1 MDTKSKLNKLSYIVT
16 PKVKIIIFA
25 ISLISLLFLQTYSTH
40 ICPYI
45 DGLKTEQVFR
55 NLGIVWVLHIIYRLI
70 LYKVYNNKKNNL
82 SLARQAYFLSIISWI
97 LAGFTAFLLH
107 FNLYPNFPI
116 GSHVKL
122 LSSYL
127 IFGAGIIS
135 QIEYLI
141 FEKSF
146 NKVKIDNCNG
156 TANYNEN
163 ISKRFTETFLIF
175 SLAPVATLILILLRY
190 KYDGLIS
197 DKDINEVF
205 FISIMLFISIIILA
219 VKFKNLLKNDTQI
232 ILDNLKLIQDYNY
245 QHIENLH
252 RSDELGMISQSINEM
267 GISIKSRNDTI
278 TLLNEEIINTQR
290 EVIYTMGAIAE
301 TRSKETGNH
310 VKRVAQYSKILAIGL
325 GLKEEEAELLKLASP
340 MHDIGKVGIPDNIL
354 NKPGKHTKEEF
365 EIMKT
370 HSQLGYDM
378 LKNSNK
384 EILQAAAVISHH
396 HHERWNGN
404 GYPQG
409 LSKKDIHVYA
419 RITAVADVF
428 DALGSDRCYKKAWED
443 EKIFK
448 LLKSER
454 GEHFD
459 PDIVDCFFKNIE
471 TIKKV
476 RDDYKDSN

>member
-1 MDTKSKLNKLSYIVT
+1 MDTKSQLNKLEYIIT
-16 PKVKIIIFA
+16 FKVKIIIFG

-45 DGLKTEQVFR
+45 DGLQTIQIFR
-55 NLGIVWVLHIIYRLI
+55 NLGIIWLLHIIYRLL
-70 LYKVYNNKKNNL
+70 LYSKFNNKRKKL
-82 SLARQAYFLSIISWI
+82 SLARQAYFLSIISWV
-97 LAGFTAFLLH
+97 LAGFSAFLLH
-107 FNLYPNFPI
+107 FFLYPDFPI
-116 GSHVKL
+116 GSHIKL

-146 NKVKIDNCNG
+146 NKVKINNCNG

-175 SLAPVATLILILLRY
+175 SLAPLITLVLILLRY

-197 DKDINEVF
+197 GKDINEVF
-205 FISIMLFISIIILA
+205 FISSMLFISIIILA
-219 VKFKNLLKNDTQI
+219 VKFKNLLKNDTKI
-232 ILDNLKLIQDYNY
+232 IL
-245 QHIENLH
+245 ENLQLIKNYDYKNIEH
-252 RSDELGMISQSINEM
+252 LQRSDELGQISKSINEM
-267 GISIKSRNDTI
+267 GLSIKDRNDTI
-278 TLLNEEIINTQR
+278 NLLNEEIINTQR
-290 EVIYTMGAIAE
+290 EVIFTMGAIAE

-325 GLKEEEAELLKLASP
+325 GLSIEEAELLKLASP

-384 EILQAAAVISHH
+384 EILQAAAIISHH
-396 HHERWNGN
+396 HHERWNGK

-409 LSKKDIHVYA
+409 LIKEDIHIYA

-428 DALGSDRCYKKAWED
+428 DALGSDRCYKQAWED

-448 LLKSER
+448 LLKGEK

-459 PDIVDCFFKNIE
+459 PKIVDCFFDNLE
-471 TIKKV
+471 EIKKV
-476 RDDYKDSN
+476 RNKYKD